1 MRDWPGGDRRSRIV
15 VIARDITRPEL
26 VRSLDMLRDRRRE
39 NFDAY
44 PF

>member
-1 MRDWPGGDRRSRIV
+1 MRNWPGGDRRSRIV

-26 VRSLDMLRDRRRE
+26 VRSLDMLRARLPE
-39 NFDAY
+39 NTNAL